1 MLTRGIGLHR
11 KRENF
16 YFGYP
21 EGLHGYRV
29 PRKRGT
35 DGRPKGPETK
45 KLVEVPGGS
54 GKLASTVYCSI
65 VLSSTVV
72 LLVMKVH

>member
-1 MLTRGIGLHR
+1 MVDAGCSFSICLQPERWMMSGVVECMGSAFCCIF
-11 KRENF
+11 N
-16 YFGYP
+16 YFFVY
-21 EGLHGYRV
+21 V
-29 PRKRGT
+29 ACA
-35 DGRPKGPETK
+35 
-45 KLVEVPGGS
+45 GGS